1 MGKIQLQN
9 FFNILNNDHP
19 AVKLKFESSADSVD
33 FLDVTVFKGK
43 HVETKGHLSTKLY
56 RKPTDT
62 MELLH
67 TQSYHPAH
75 TFDGIVKSQILRFQR
90 LCTEEEDFNKSC
102 DQLFQ
107 ALIPRNYTNTKLRK
121 IKKDT
126 IQNIGKPKS
135 QYKKH
140 HQALLQQPLQEYT
153 ISKCHSRGCK
163 TCPLI
168 KEGPTFRSS
177 VTKQEYKVHGNMNC
191 KSSNIVY
198 LITCDRCALQY
209 VGETSLPLHERMYKY
224 RNKIDSD
231 QVDPNLTAV
240 EEHFRTF
247 NNHDGTA
254 DFTIQPISFTYNLRE
269 FPEDNKC
276 RLLDLED
283 FWIKILKTKEPQG
296 LNQTTLST
304 DRVIPL
310 ILPYTKTIHEWGK
323 AQIQHWLNSVGRYT
337 RPPSQTGF
345 YVLSQNQITYVTY
358 YAVLHLG
365 THINWVKKR

>member
-1 MGKIQLQN
+1 MTSCLITNTISKSGEQPWARDLPPHNANIFMAEWEQQALQKVPHKPENWDRFLDDCFLIWNHGEDQLQN

-140 HQALLQQPLQEYT
+140 HQALLQQPSAGVY
-153 ISKCHSRGCK
+153 
-163 TCPLI
+163 
-168 KEGPTFRSS
+168 
-177 VTKQEYKVHGNMNC
+177 
-191 KSSNIVY
+191 NIQV
-198 LITCDRCALQY
+198 
-209 VGETSLPLHERMYKY
+209 SLK
-224 RNKIDSD
+224 
-231 QVDPNLTAV
+231 
-240 EEHFRTF
+240 
-247 NNHDGTA
+247 
-254 DFTIQPISFTYNLRE
+254 
-269 FPEDNKC
+269 
-276 RLLDLED
+276 RL
-283 FWIKILKTKEPQG
+283 
-296 LNQTTLST
+296 
-304 DRVIPL
+304 
-310 ILPYTKTIHEWGK
+310 
-323 AQIQHWLNSVGRYT
+323 
-337 RPPSQTGF
+337 
-345 YVLSQNQITYVTY
+345 
-358 YAVLHLG
+358 
-365 THINWVKKR
+365 

>member
-1 MGKIQLQN
+1 
-9 FFNILNNDHP
+9 
-19 AVKLKFESSADSVD
+19 
-33 FLDVTVFKGK
+33 
-43 HVETKGHLSTKLY
+43 
-56 RKPTDT
+56 
-62 MELLH
+62 
-67 TQSYHPAH
+67 
-75 TFDGIVKSQILRFQR
+75 
-90 LCTEEEDFNKSC
+90 
-102 DQLFQ
+102 
-107 ALIPRNYTNTKLRK
+107 
-121 IKKDT
+121 
-126 IQNIGKPKS
+126 
-135 QYKKH
+135 
-140 HQALLQQPLQEYT
+140 
-153 ISKCHSRGCK
+153 
-163 TCPLI
+163 
-168 KEGPTFRSS
+168 
-177 VTKQEYKVHGNMNC
+177 MNC

-198 LITCDRCALQY
+198 LVTCDRCALQY

-296 LNQTTLST
+296 LNQATLST

-323 AQIQHWLNSVGRYT
+323 AQIQHWLNSVGPLYKTTIPNRVLCALTKPNNLRDLLCSAALGNPYQLDKEKIADNDSENLDSNQYQ
-337 RPPSQTGF
+337 PLNWTGRRIHQQLIF
-345 YVLSQNQITYVTY
+345 VNWPDQFMLYILSSYLYIFPCVDIYVTLQLY
-358 YAVLHLG
+358 ESLYNTVLLEVYSAG
-365 THINWVKKR
+365 NILKVLPVYLRLTYTYLCFRMYWLKSMVQKLYNRKPPKTLKLNPNSNP